1 MILDKRIQE
10 IDFGVLEG
18 TQFKDEKG
26 NMINREMETFF
37 TDPNHFSRPENGEN
51 ISDVLARTREFWM
64 EKTADPE
71 LQDKTILI
79 ASHGCAVRAL
89 LQNVYQDPE
98 NFWHGCV
105 PPNCSISVVEVKE
118 GKAVLLEDDKVYA

>member
-1 MILDKRIQE
+1 MIYS
-10 IDFGVLEG
+10 
-18 TQFKDEKG
+18 
-26 NMINREMETFF
+26 EMETFF

-51 ISDVLARTREFWM
+51 ISAVLARTREFWM

-79 ASHGCAVRAL
+79 ASHVCAVRAL

-105 PPNCSISVVEVKE
+105 TPNCSISVVEVKE